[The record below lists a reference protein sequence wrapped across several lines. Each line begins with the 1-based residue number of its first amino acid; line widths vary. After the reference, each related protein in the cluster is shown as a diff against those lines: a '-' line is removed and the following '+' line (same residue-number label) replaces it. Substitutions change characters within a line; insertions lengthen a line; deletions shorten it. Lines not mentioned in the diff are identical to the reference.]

1 MWDNL
6 SLLEKHVFFSTT
18 HVQRAGPVGDMRQP
32 TGEPLIGQG
41 CESLI
46 PRGKSATAV
55 DHSSPATAR
64 RPAIIRKMESKKPDE
79 REVSADAFRRALEIA
94 RAEAGYRASRS
105 SGPGGQHAQ
114 KNETRI
120 EAFLELDSCSLDE
133 PAKSLLRERFGR
145 TVRAVSQDE
154 RSQLRNRELARER
167 LLEKI
172 RLALEPVAKRT
183 ATKPSRSAILSRL
196 TAKRH
201 RSLTKRRR
209 RPPGAEE

>member
-1 MWDNL
+1 M
-6 SLLEKHVFFSTT
+6 
-18 HVQRAGPVGDMRQP
+18 
-32 TGEPLIGQG
+32 EPRK
-41 CESLI
+41 
-46 PRGKSATAV
+46 PGK
-55 DHSSPATAR
+55 
-64 RPAIIRKMESKKPDE
+64 
-79 REVSADAFRRALEIA
+79 REVSVNTLRRALEIA
-94 RAEAGYRASRS
+94 RAEMGYRASRS

-133 PAKSLLRERFGR
+133 PAKILLRERFGR

-183 ATKPSRSAILSRL
+183 ATKPSRSAILRRL

-201 RSLTKRRR
+201 RSLAKRRR